1 MRIPL
6 WKKWLSYLVPI
17 TLEEAASEQNPELS
31 VILDRGRLQLL
42 SGDAIYSW
50 DDLYRNFLLAF
61 EKLQIKER
69 NIDQVLVLGLGL
81 GSVPFILEKVFDCRF
96 HYTAVEWDEVV
107 SLLASKYTLSRLE
120 SPLDI
125 VTADARVFVEVTEA
139 QYDMVVVDIFEDEL
153 TPPPFETAEFLH
165 DCGLLLRPGGL
176 LLFNR
181 LHGGNPAVRVL
192 TERFFEQT
200 FRKAFTGAW
209 YIDTGG
215 NWILCYQKE
224 ATPTEAA

>member
-6 WKKWLSYLVPI
+6 WKKWLSYLVPM

-81 GSVPFILEKVFDCRF
+81 GSVPFILEKVFDCR
-96 HYTAVEWDEVV
+96 
-107 SLLASKYTLSRLE
+107 
-120 SPLDI
+120 
-125 VTADARVFVEVTEA
+125 
-139 QYDMVVVDIFEDEL
+139 
-153 TPPPFETAEFLH
+153 
-165 DCGLLLRPGGL
+165 
-176 LLFNR
+176 
-181 LHGGNPAVRVL
+181 
-192 TERFFEQT
+192 
-200 FRKAFTGAW
+200 
-209 YIDTGG
+209 
-215 NWILCYQKE
+215 
-224 ATPTEAA
+224 